1 MGEIRRFLR
10 DDGMVKVSRSMKE
23 KGYLISN
30 ARKELTDMLGREPE
44 LKELAEKP
52 GFRRKRLSLQWKPM
66 EK

>member
-1 MGEIRRFLR
+1 
-10 DDGMVKVSRSMKE
+10 
-23 KGYLISN
+23 
-30 ARKELTDMLGREPE
+30 MLGREPE